1 MSRLGLPGKGR
12 LSEIGLEPLEDFP
25 PLEIEQAQ
33 ADRSRRPV
41 CRDGLAD
48 RVGSVGGLNFAFG
61 KNGRAVIGADAKEL
75 KPEAL
80 GSHGEN
86 ALEFV
91 QRINLEKS
99 DGGTHAQL
107 PTATSGVGVPLRPG
121 RRFVGER
128 SVRPPSDEVRHLTPM
143 GGGFRRRCS
152 ALALARL
159 GISAHPEGCDQ
170 SIGVGQGG
178 FGDFDVHRR
187 ASGSLAAS

>member
-1 MSRLGLPGKGR
+1 MDLG
-12 LSEIGLEPLEDFP
+12 
-25 PLEIEQAQ
+25 
-33 ADRSRRPV
+33 
-41 CRDGLAD
+41 
-48 RVGSVGGLNFAFG
+48 FG

-80 GSHGEN
+80 EPDGEN
-86 ALEFV
+86 AFELV
-91 QRINLEKS
+91 QRINLEKI

-107 PTATSGVGVPLRPG
+107 PTATSGAGVPLCSG

-128 SVRPPSDEVRHLTPM
+128 SVRAPSDEARHLAPM

-152 ALALARL
+152 SLAPARL
-159 GISAHPEGCDQ
+159 GISAHAEGCDQ

-187 ASGSLAAS
+187 ASARWRRHEPADVGMRPSSADGHL